1 MNLTKERIPKLNV
14 MQLAGRLTR
23 LQFDEEAGC
32 NIPGDKEEI
41 ALIGRELKG
50 RIIKILGRDFYP
62 PLLNPKPKL
71 GAKINFKITI
81 TSSIGRKVAELNVG
95 VDSRGEADL
104 LAGKEIRRLGLKR
117 ATYKLS

>member
-1 MNLTKERIPKLNV
+1 MNLTAKQISTKST
-14 MQLAGRLTR
+14 MQLCGRITR
-23 LQFDEEAGC
+23 LQFDKEPGC

-41 ALIGRELKG
+41 KLIEEVLKG

-62 PLLNPKPKL
+62 PLLNPKPQL
-71 GAKINFKITI
+71 GAKIKFKITVI
-81 TSSIGRKVAELNVG
+81 SSIGSKVAELNVE

-117 ATYKLS
+117 ATYKIS

>member
-1 MNLTKERIPKLNV
+1 MNLKQIKKSNA
-14 MQLAGRLTR
+14 MQLCGRITR

-41 ALIGRELKG
+41 ELIGKELKG

-71 GAKINFKITI
+71 GAKIKFKITV
-81 TSSIGRKVAELNVG
+81 TSSIGSKVAEKSVE
-95 VDSRGEADL
+95 VDSNGEANKAAL
-104 LAGKEIRRLGLKR
+104 KMIRELGLKK
-117 ATYKLS
+117 ATYKIS

>member
-1 MNLTKERIPKLNV
+1 MNLTKEQIPKLNAV
-14 MQLAGRLTR
+14 QLAGRLTR

-41 ALIGRELKG
+41 VLIGKELKG

-71 GAKINFKITI
+71 GAKIKFRITV
-81 TSSIGRKVAELNVG
+81 TSSIGRKVTEFGVE
-95 VDSRGEADL
+95 VDSKLEADKAAL
-104 LAGKEIRRLGLKR
+104 KTIRELGLKK
-117 ATYKLS
+117 ATYAIS